1 VLHLLIELGFRI
13 SDFVLRIY
21 MDSIKGQTFS
31 IPRQPC
37 PMLQQVEPTRFIDKN
52 FNTISIEYKNF
63 GFLLHFFLKA

>member
-1 VLHLLIELGFRI
+1 
-13 SDFVLRIY
+13 